1 MKKVIAV
8 TINLLLLLCSLPTVA
23 QHYDDDKDNKK
34 KYEFEKKKT
43 YEKSYPLTSADKVKI
58 SNQFGSVK
66 LSTWD
71 KNEIKVTVEMVTSAK
86 SESRATDI
94 LESLSV
100 SDKKNGNVVSFKT
113 SIDNDRGNN
122 NGSNSMEI
130 NYTVFMPINNALDLK
145 NEFGPI
151 TISDFDGNVDITSKF
166 GSLTAGKL
174 SSVEE
179 ILVEFGKAKI
189 QSIANGTAT
198 FKFSKAEVN
207 HLKGSNTIKFEFCSN
222 SKVMMD
228 NDATSVNINESYSK
242 LYIIPSANFSATYDV
257 RTSFGSFKNR
267 TGNKFNRTDE
277 SPEYGTDTN
286 KEYEGQTGSGAT
298 KVKIK
303 SSFGNIIL
311 GQPTADEMKEDDK
324 KKKKKNGD
332 DDDDEDEEA

>member
-1 MKKVIAV
+1 MKKVIAF
-8 TINLLLLLCSLPTVA
+8 TINMLFLLCSLTTLA
-23 QHYDDDKDNKK
+23 QHYDSDKK

-43 YEKSYPLTSADKVKI
+43 YEKSYPLTANDKVKI

-71 KNEIKVTVEMVTSAK
+71 KSEIKVSVEMIATAK
-86 SESRATDI
+86 SESRAANI
-94 LESLSV
+94 IEGLSV
-100 SDKKNGNVVSFKT
+100 SDKKSGSVVSFKT
-113 SIDNDRGNN
+113 SIDNDRDNY
-122 NGSNSMEI
+122 NGSQTMEI
-130 NYTVFMPINNALDLK
+130 NYTVFMPTNNSLELK
-145 NEFGPI
+145 NEFGAT
-151 TISDFDGNVDITSKF
+151 TISDFEGNVDITSKF

-174 SSVEE
+174 GNVEE

-189 QSIANGTAT
+189 ESMANGTAT

-207 HLKGSNTIKFEFCSN
+207 HLKGNNTIKFEFCGN

-242 LYIIPSANFSATYDV
+242 LYIVPSANFSASYSV
-257 RTSFGSFKNR
+257 RTNFGSFKNR

-277 SPEYGTDTN
+277 TPEYGSDN
-286 KEYEGQTGSGAT
+286 DKEYEGQTGSGDT

-311 GQPTADEMKEDDK
+311 GQPTAEEMNDDK
-324 KKKKKNGD
+324 KKKKKSND
-332 DDDDEDEEA
+332 NDDEDEEA

>member
-8 TINLLLLLCSLPTVA
+8 TINMLFLLCSLSTLA
-23 QHYDDDKDNKK
+23 QDEDKPQK

-43 YEKSYPLTSADKVKI
+43 YEKTYTLAPTDKVKI
-58 SNQFGSVK
+58 ANQFGFVK
-66 LSTWD
+66 LSTWA
-71 KNEIKVTVEMVTSAK
+71 KNEIKVSVEMVATAK
-86 SESRATDI
+86 SESRAANI

-100 SDKKNGNVVSFKT
+100 TDKKSGNVVSFKT
-113 SIDNDRGNN
+113 SIDNDRN
-122 NGSNSMEI
+122 NGGSQTMEI
-130 NYTVFMPINNALDLK
+130 NYTVFMPTNNSLDLK
-145 NEFGPI
+145 NEFGET
-151 TISDFDGNVDITSKF
+151 TISDFEGNVDLTSKF
-166 GSLTAGKL
+166 GSLTTGKL
-174 SSVEE
+174 SNVEE

-189 QSIANGTAT
+189 GSMTNGTAT

-207 HLKGSNTIKFEFCSN
+207 HVKGSNTVKFEFCDK
-222 SKVMMD
+222 SKVQVD
-228 NDATSVNINESYSK
+228 NDATSLTINESYSK

-277 SPEYGTDTN
+277 SPEYGTDTD

-311 GQPTADEMKEDDK
+311 GQPTAEEMNDDK
-324 KKKKKNGD
+324 KKKKKSS
-332 DDDDEDEEA
+332 DDDEEDDEA

>member
-8 TINLLLLLCSLPTVA
+8 TINMLFLLCSLTTLA
-23 QHYDDDKDNKK
+23 QHYDSDTK

-43 YEKSYPLTSADKVKI
+43 YEKSYPLTSSDKVKI

-71 KNEIKVTVEMVTSAK
+71 KSEIKVSVEMIASAK
-86 SESRATDI
+86 SESRATNI

-113 SIDNDRGNN
+113 SIDNDRDNN
-122 NGSNSMEI
+122 NGSQTMEI
-130 NYTVFMPINNALDLK
+130 NYTVFMPTNNALELK
-145 NEFGPI
+145 NEFGAT
-151 TISDFDGNVDITSKF
+151 TISDFEGNADLTSKF
-166 GSLTAGKL
+166 GSLTTGKL
-174 SSVEE
+174 GNVEE

-189 QSIANGTAT
+189 ESITNGTAT

-207 HLKGSNTIKFEFCSN
+207 HLKGSNTIKFEFCDK
-222 SKVMMD
+222 SKVAMD
-228 NDATSVNINESYSK
+228 NDATSVTINESYSK
-242 LYIIPSANFSATYDV
+242 LYIVPSANFSATYNV
-257 RTSFGSFKNR
+257 RTNFGSFKNR

-277 SPEYGTDTN
+277 VPEYGNDSD
-286 KEYEGQTGSGAT
+286 KEYEGQTGSGAC

-311 GQPTADEMKEDDK
+311 GQPTADEMKENDK
-324 KKKKKNGD
+324 KKKKKSED
-332 DDDDEDEEA
+332 DEDDDEEA